1 MLGTVF
7 HRPAGSFARLISEL
21 SSGETGPAADNLMS
35 NEDSYPRVATELTR
49 HAPRGAIYLGV
60 GPDQNFTLIAQAR
73 PDLAFIVDYRRRN
86 LRLHLIHKAL
96 MTLEEDRMGY
106 LSGLTARAPS
116 GLARD
121 ASIED
126 MIAAF
131 RAAPFRRTKLDEA
144 VSEVAQ
150 SLKPL
155 GAVEDGEWSDIA
167 TIQAKLAGPGLD
179 ARFLALKMYPTLAR
193 QLATRSRDGHPAH
206 FLASEASYRYVRDL
220 HRADHIVP
228 FVGDLSEAD
237 GLQGLSRWLVKEG
250 HKLGVVYVSDVEFF
264 LLRSGRFAAYAAN
277 LARLP
282 RAAGAVIVRTSTRE
296 IQHPERVAG
305 DSSTTVI
312 RPLDRF
318 LDDAKAG
325 RIQGVDD
332 LFRPSS

>member
-1 MLGTVF
+1 MLETVF
-7 HRPAGSFARLISEL
+7 LRPAGSFARLISEL

-35 NEDSYPRVATELTR
+35 NEDSYPRVTTELAR
-49 HAPRGAIYLGV
+49 IAPRGSIYLGV

-73 PDLAFIVDYRRRN
+73 PDLAFIVDFRRRN

-96 MTLEEDRMGY
+96 MTLADDRVGY
-106 LSGLTARAPS
+106 LSRLTARAPS

-121 ASIED
+121 ASTED

-131 RAAPFRRTKLDEA
+131 RAARFSRTRLDEA
-144 VSEVAQ
+144 VAEVAR
-150 SLKPL
+150 SLKLL
-155 GAVEDGEWSDIA
+155 GVVEDGEWSDIA

-179 ARFLALKMYPTLAR
+179 ARFLALKMYPTLGR
-193 QLATRSRDGHPAH
+193 QILTTSRDGRPGH
-206 FLASEASYRYVRDL
+206 FLTSNASYRYVRDL

-228 FVGDLSEAD
+228 FVGDFSEPA
-237 GLQGLSRWLVKEG
+237 GLQGLGRWLVKEG

-296 IQHPERVAG
+296 IQHPERIAG
-305 DSSTTVI
+305 DSSTTIV

-318 LDDAKAG
+318 LADAKAG

-332 LFRPSS
+332 LFRPST